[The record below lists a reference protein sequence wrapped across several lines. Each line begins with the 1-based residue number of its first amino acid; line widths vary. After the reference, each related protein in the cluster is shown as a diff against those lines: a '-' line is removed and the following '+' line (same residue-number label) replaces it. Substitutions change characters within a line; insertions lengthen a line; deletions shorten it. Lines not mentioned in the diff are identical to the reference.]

1 MNNPFLK
8 QKRKMA
14 IRVLIIQI
22 ILLIAFLILW
32 EIASRLEWIDSFL
45 FSKPTSVFKLLVNYI
60 KSNEIY
66 RHIGISVL
74 ETLLGLCI
82 GTFVGILIAI
92 VLWWNKILAKI
103 MDPFLV
109 VGNALPKTALAPI
122 LIIWAGTGIKGIT
135 TVAISISLILTIISA
150 YNYFMQVEEEKIKML
165 QSFQASKWQILTKL
179 IIPANMAN
187 IINIIKINI
196 GMSWVGVI
204 VGEFIVSR
212 YGIGYLI
219 MYGSQVFNMDLVMM
233 GVFVLAIISFL
244 MYEVVN
250 IIEKRIKTQ
259 KIEKIKENLE
269 DKEASIYANI
279 LTMMGIFVS
288 VFSLIT
294 VNFASINE
302 KNFNVIRFMFSFNYN
317 DWL

>member
-1 MNNPFLK
+1 
-8 QKRKMA
+8 
-14 IRVLIIQI
+14 
-22 ILLIAFLILW
+22 
-32 EIASRLEWIDSFL
+32 
-45 FSKPTSVFKLLVNYI
+45 
-60 KSNEIY
+60 
-66 RHIGISVL
+66 
-74 ETLLGLCI
+74 
-82 GTFVGILIAI
+82 
-92 VLWWNKILAKI
+92 

-250 IIEKRIKTQ
+250 IIEKRIKR
-259 KIEKIKENLE
+259 KRN
-269 DKEASIYANI
+269 
-279 LTMMGIFVS
+279 
-288 VFSLIT
+288 
-294 VNFASINE
+294 
-302 KNFNVIRFMFSFNYN
+302 
-317 DWL
+317 

>member
-150 YNYFMQVEEEKIKML
+150 YNYFMQVEEEKLKCY
-165 QSFQASKWQILTKL
+165 K
-179 IIPANMAN
+179 
-187 IINIIKINI
+187 
-196 GMSWVGVI
+196 
-204 VGEFIVSR
+204 
-212 YGIGYLI
+212 
-219 MYGSQVFNMDLVMM
+219 VFKR
-233 GVFVLAIISFL
+233 
-244 MYEVVN
+244 VN
-250 IIEKRIKTQ
+250 
-259 KIEKIKENLE
+259 
-269 DKEASIYANI
+269 
-279 LTMMGIFVS
+279 G
-288 VFSLIT
+288 
-294 VNFASINE
+294 
-302 KNFNVIRFMFSFNYN
+302 RF
-317 DWL
+317 

>member
-1 MNNPFLK
+1 M
-8 QKRKMA
+8 
-14 IRVLIIQI
+14 
-22 ILLIAFLILW
+22 
-32 EIASRLEWIDSFL
+32 
-45 FSKPTSVFKLLVNYI
+45 
-60 KSNEIY
+60 
-66 RHIGISVL
+66 GISVL
-74 ETLLGLCI
+74 ETLLGLFI
-82 GTFVGILIAI
+82 GTFVGIFIAI

-165 QSFQASKWQILTKL
+165 QSFQATKWQILTKL

-196 GMSWVGVI
+196 GMSWVVVI

-250 IIEKRIKTQ
+250 IIEKRIKR
-259 KIEKIKENLE
+259 KRN
-269 DKEASIYANI
+269 
-279 LTMMGIFVS
+279 
-288 VFSLIT
+288 
-294 VNFASINE
+294 
-302 KNFNVIRFMFSFNYN
+302 
-317 DWL
+317 

>member
-1 MNNPFLK
+1 MSGSPHTAIISLK
-8 QKRKMA
+8 SNTF
-14 IRVLIIQI
+14 V
-22 ILLIAFLILW
+22 LLIVLLALW

-45 FSKPTSVFKLLVNYI
+45 FSKPTSILKLLTNYI
-60 KSNEIY
+60 KTNEIY

-74 ETLLGLCI
+74 ETLLGLFI
-82 GTFVGILIAI
+82 GTLIGLFVAIL
-92 VLWWNKILAKI
+92 LWWNKLFAKV

-150 YNYFMQVEEEKIKML
+150 YNYFIQVEEEKIKML
-165 QSFQASKWQILTKL
+165 QSFNASKWQILIKL
-179 IIPANMAN
+179 ILPANIAN

-233 GVFVLAIISFL
+233 GVFVLAVISFL

-250 IIEKRIKTQ
+250 IIEK
-259 KIEKIKENLE
+259 KIKRKRN
-269 DKEASIYANI
+269 
-279 LTMMGIFVS
+279 
-288 VFSLIT
+288 
-294 VNFASINE
+294 
-302 KNFNVIRFMFSFNYN
+302 
-317 DWL
+317 